1 MTSLA
6 TARTSAMNQ
15 LYLVAA
21 TLNVWVVV
29 LVLLAAFAA
38 QFIAGE
44 PPCPLCVMQR
54 IALMLLAIGPLY
66 ILARAHAGKLSA
78 RDAAVGN
85 GMAILAALLGVTASG
100 RQVLLHILP
109 GDPGFGSPVLGL
121 HLYTWCLVTFGC
133 QIAASAVLL
142 LAASFLDDTP
152 ASWPWARPTAIALAV
167 IVAANL
173 LSVVAEAGFNWDLP
187 ENPVRYLL
195 FG

>member
-1 MTSLA
+1 MINT
-6 TARTSAMNQ
+6 
-15 LYLVAA
+15 LYLAAA

-29 LVLLAAFAA
+29 LVLAAAFAV

-54 IALMLLAIGPLY
+54 IALMLVALGPLY

-121 HLYTWCLVTFGC
+121 HLYTWCLIAFGC
-133 QIAASAVLL
+133 QVAASAVLL
-142 LAASFLDDTP
+142 LAAPMLDDTLVT
-152 ASWPWARPTAIALAV
+152 WPGARPSAIALAV

-187 ENPVRYLL
+187 GDPVRYLL